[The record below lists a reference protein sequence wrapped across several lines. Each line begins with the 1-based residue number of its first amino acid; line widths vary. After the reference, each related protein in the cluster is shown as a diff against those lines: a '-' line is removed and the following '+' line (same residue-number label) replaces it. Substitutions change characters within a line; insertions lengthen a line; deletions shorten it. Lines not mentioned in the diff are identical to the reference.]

1 MIINPW
7 GTAPRGL
14 PGRAAALIREVCL
27 IMAAC
32 LCDCQII
39 VSDCKI
45 SLHNDPSLNT
55 TPDLVLQISDFTPS
69 TKSGAH
75 CNSYLYLLYLISK
88 P

>member
-1 MIINPW
+1 MIINPREA
-7 GTAPRGL
+7 APRRL

-45 SLHNDPSLNT
+45 SLHNDPSL
-55 TPDLVLQISDFTPS
+55 I
-69 TKSGAH
+69 
-75 CNSYLYLLYLISK
+75 LLPI
-88 P
+88 